1 MAGCLSSFSPNSL
14 KPPLNL
20 SFGLVWSTF
29 FRWVQTRIR
38 TGFFG
43 VLRVKCTKRRWFL
56 SSGNVLQF
64 PLRSANC
71 CETVKTRNLVGR
83 GTGARV
89 QIPSPPPVIHRDA
102 FRIGVDFLS
111 LSTLFDSREVLLWIF
126 PSAGHPHPPH
136 RTGVTPA
143 PLAQPPRRARGVLR
157 PGPRKAMPPPYLPG
171 YGTSI

>member
-1 MAGCLSSFSPNSL
+1 MAGCLSEFSPNSL
-14 KPPLNL
+14 KPPSNL

-43 VLRVKCTKRRWFL
+43 VLRVKCTKRRRFL

-89 QIPSPPPVIHRDA
+89 QIPSPPPGPPQCVVRCGGFFVFPA
-102 FRIGVDFLS
+102 LMRPG
-111 LSTLFDSREVLLWIF
+111 LFDPHGRGDHHALHL
-126 PSAGHPHPPH
+126 AGALIDLGDLGVPHHPLK
-136 RTGVTPA
+136 GVFLGHA
-143 PLAQPPRRARGVLR
+143 VRAH
-157 PGPRKAMPPPYLPG
+157 
-171 YGTSI
+171 